1 MSLTPTSQ
9 PVMPRLKRDTLLS
22 LLKKGN
28 RIDGRAP
35 EDYRPITIQLNPIPK
50 AEGSAL
56 VKIGDTMV
64 MTGIKT
70 EIGEPFRDRPF
81 EGVLQVHAE
90 YVPLASPSFEPGPPD
105 ENAIEAARI
114 IDRCLREPKA
124 VKLDELVIIPGRKVW
139 IVFNDIYLI
148 DHDGNVVDAGALATM
163 AALNMAKLPK
173 IIGIEGDNVVI
184 DRSVRETSLPL
195 SLNVVTVTLA
205 KIGDYIIVDPNLDE
219 ELIADARLTI
229 GFDSLG
235 RIVGMQK
242 MGMSGFTRS
251 ELDYAI
257 DLAFKKAKEL
267 HELLEKVLK
276 NPETASKP
284 IV

>member
-1 MSLTPTSQ
+1 
-9 PVMPRLKRDTLLS
+9 MPRLKRDTLIS

-64 MTGIKT
+64 MTGVKT

-105 ENAIEAARI
+105 ENAIEAARV

-124 VKLDELVIIPGRKVW
+124 IKLDELVIIPGRKVW
-139 IVFNDIYLI
+139 VIFNDIYLI

-163 AALNMAKLPK
+163 AALNTTKLPK

-184 DRSVRETSLPL
+184 DRGVRETPLPL

-205 KIGDYIIVDPNLDE
+205 KIGGYIIVDPNLDE

-235 RIVGMQK
+235 RIVGLQK

>member
-1 MSLTPTSQ
+1 MSLTPTPQ
-9 PVMPRLKRDTLLS
+9 PVMPRLKRDTVLS
-22 LLKKGN
+22 LLRKGY
-28 RIDGRAP
+28 RLDGRKP
-35 EDYRPITIQLNPIPK
+35 EDYRPITIQLNPVPK

-56 VKIGDTMV
+56 VRLGDTMV
-64 MTGIKT
+64 MVGVKT

-90 YVPLASPSFEPGPPD
+90 FVPLASPSFEPGPPD
-105 ENAIEAARI
+105 ENAIEAARV

-124 VKLDELVIIPGRKVW
+124 VKLDELVIIPGKKVW
-139 IVFNDIYLI
+139 VVFNDIYLI
-148 DHDGNVVDAGALATM
+148 DHDGNVIDASMLATM
-163 AALNMAKLPK
+163 VALNNTKLPK
-173 IIGIEGDNVVI
+173 ITGIEGDNVIV
-184 DRSVRETSLPL
+184 DRATRETPLPL
-195 SLNVVTVTLA
+195 SLNVVTVSLA

-229 GFDSLG
+229 GVDSLG

-242 MGMSGFTRS
+242 MGMSGFT
-251 ELDYAI
+251 ETEIDYAI
-257 DLAFKKAKEL
+257 DLALRKAREL
-267 HELLEKVLK
+267 HGVLEKVLK

>member
-9 PVMPRLKRDTLLS
+9 PIMPRLKRDTLIS

-64 MTGIKT
+64 MTGVKT

-105 ENAIEAARI
+105 ENAIEAARV

-124 VKLDELVIIPGRKVW
+124 IKLDELVIIPGRKVW
-139 IVFNDIYLI
+139 VIFNDIYLI
-148 DHDGNVVDAGALATM
+148 DHDGNVMDAGALATM
-163 AALNMAKLPK
+163 AALNTTKLPK

-184 DRSVRETSLPL
+184 DRGVRETPLPL

-205 KIGDYIIVDPNLDE
+205 KIGGYIIVDPNLDE

-235 RIVGMQK
+235 RIVGLQK

>member
-1 MSLTPTSQ
+1 VSLTPTSQ

-22 LLKKGN
+22 LLRKGN
-28 RIDGRAP
+28 RIDGRGP

-56 VKIGDTMV
+56 VKLGDTMV
-64 MTGIKT
+64 MVGVKT
-70 EIGEPFRDRPF
+70 EVGEPFRDRPF

-90 YVPLASPSFEPGPPD
+90 FVPLASPSFEPGPPD
-105 ENAIEAARI
+105 ENAIEAARV
-114 IDRCLREPKA
+114 IDRCLREPRA
-124 VKLDELVIIPGRKVW
+124 IKLDELVIIPGRKVW

-148 DHDGNVVDAGALATM
+148 DHDGNVIDAGALATM
-163 AALNMAKLPK
+163 AALNTVKLPK
-173 IIGIEGDNVVI
+173 VVGIEGDNVVI
-184 DRSVRETSLPL
+184 DRGVRETSLPL

-205 KIGDYIIVDPNLDE
+205 KIGDYIIVDPCLDE
-219 ELIADARLTI
+219 ELIADARLAI

-251 ELDYAI
+251 EIDYAVE
-257 DLAFKKAKEL
+257 LAFKKAREL

-276 NPETASKP
+276 NPDTASKP

>member
-28 RIDGRAP
+28 RIDGRSP

-64 MTGIKT
+64 MVGVKT

-90 YVPLASPSFEPGPPD
+90 FVPLASPSFEPGPPD

-114 IDRCLREPKA
+114 IDRCLRVPNA
-124 VKLDELVIIPGRKVW
+124 IKLDELVIIPGKKVW
-139 IVFNDIYLI
+139 IIFNDIYLI
-148 DHDGNVVDAGALATM
+148 DHDGNIVDAGALSTM
-163 AALNMAKLPK
+163 IALNLTRLPK
-173 IIGIEGDNVVI
+173 INSIEGDNVVI
-184 DRSVRETSLPL
+184 DRGVKENPLPL

-251 ELDYAI
+251 ELDYAV
-257 DLAFKKAKEL
+257 DLAFKKAEEL
-267 HELLEKVLK
+267 HRLIEKVLK

>member
-9 PVMPRLKRDTLLS
+9 PIMPRLKRDTLIS

-64 MTGIKT
+64 MTGVKT

-105 ENAIEAARI
+105 ENAIEAARV

-124 VKLDELVIIPGRKVW
+124 IKLDELVIIPGRKVW
-139 IVFNDIYLI
+139 VIFNDIYLI

-163 AALNMAKLPK
+163 AALNTTKLPK

-184 DRSVRETSLPL
+184 DRGVRETPLPL

-205 KIGDYIIVDPNLDE
+205 KIGGYIIVDPNLDE

-235 RIVGMQK
+235 RIVGLQK